1 MCKEETLNRDI
12 LQAAI
17 ENGRIEWQRHAL
29 ERILERN
36 ISRQDVFNVL
46 GTGEEIEDYA
56 NDTPFPSA
64 LLFGWKGEEPIHV
77 VVALDSIGQQGY
89 IITVYRPDLEH
100 FTPDFRTRR
109 NR

>member
-1 MCKEETLNRDI
+1 M
-12 LQAAI
+12 
-17 ENGRIEWQRHAL
+17 L
-29 ERILERN
+29 ERG

-46 GTGEEIEDYA
+46 LSGEEIEDYA

-64 LLFGWKGEEPIHV
+64 VLFGWKGNEPIHV
-77 VVALDSIGQQGY
+77 VVALDPTGQQGY

-100 FTPDFRTRR
+100 FNPDLKTRR

>member
-1 MCKEETLNRDI
+1 VCKEETLNRDI

-100 FTPDFRTRR
+100 FNPDFRTRR